1 MLQYY
6 LFLGKR
12 RYTKSNTPQWRINHQ
27 IRSPEVRVLDEGG
40 KQVGVMKV
48 SEALKK
54 AQEAKLDLVEIAA
67 KARPPVVK
75 IIDFGKFKYREEK
88 KLKKQKKKTKVTEV
102 KEIRFSPF
110 MGEADY
116 QTRMKRVNEF
126 LHDGHKIR
134 PVVKF
139 KGRQM
144 GSKKF
149 GYEILERLVSDVTH
163 PIVIDMEPK
172 FLGRHLA
179 MVISPTNK
187 KDVNDAEEAIKKVKN
202 KKLNTNAK
210 TPLRSTK

>member
-6 LFLGKR
+6 LFLRNNK
-12 RYTKSNTPQWRINHQ
+12 YSKFKAPQWRVNQQ
-27 IRSPEVRVLDEGG
+27 IRSQEVRVLDEGG
-40 KQVGVMKV
+40 KQVGVMSV
-48 SEALKK
+48 PEALKI
-54 AQEAKLDLVEIAA
+54 AHESKLDLVEIAA
-67 KARPPVVK
+67 KAKPPVVK
-75 IIDFGKFKYREEK
+75 IIDFGKFKYQEEK
-88 KLKKQKKKTKVTEV
+88 KLKKLKKKTKIAEV

-149 GYEILERLVSDVTH
+149 GYEILERVMNEVTH

-187 KDVNDAEEAIKKVKN
+187 KESSNQEIAVEKIRKSVENESDLDE
-202 KKLNTNAK
+202 
-210 TPLRSTK
+210 